1 MNSLCE
7 IDLVERIEFEM
18 LLTRRDA
25 KVTRIFKD
33 AIEKAEDAVKTLK
46 KKKRKKKKKEE
57 GNKEKKIKRAF
68 RKTPPGGWDML
79 EN

>member
-1 MNSLCE
+1 
-7 IDLVERIEFEM
+7 M

-46 KKKRKKKKKEE
+46 KKKRKRKEEEEE
-57 GNKEKKIKRAF
+57 GN
-68 RKTPPGGWDML
+68 
-79 EN
+79 